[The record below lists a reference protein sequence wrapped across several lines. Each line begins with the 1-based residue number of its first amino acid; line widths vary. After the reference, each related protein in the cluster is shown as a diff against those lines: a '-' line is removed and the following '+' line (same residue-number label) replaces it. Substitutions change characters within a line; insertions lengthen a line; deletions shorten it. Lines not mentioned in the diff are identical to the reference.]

1 MALTNNRFDS
11 NSETNTAFTRL
22 IIPLVVLAVTL
33 SSCLAACTQA
43 AQTDSRIEAIIDAYH
58 FSITGWEIEAISR
71 QFDDWLFGQDIDV
84 REDTD
89 LVIEYFQNRQRM
101 GTLEAWLIGAG
112 DGVIEGDATAW
123 EDEYSALDRRNGEIL
138 PLVEKVIAAQA
149 EDVLRELG
157 LINPIET
164 GSGAGLFFPPVS
176 FTIQPPPHLLV
187 ISPRDE
193 ITRLRDVTLVQAIEE
208 SDRENIEA
216 GIDELGLSA
225 LVVRLGGI
233 ATYPAFVSDRLPLSS
248 TLEVV
253 LEEWF
258 HQYLFFR
265 PLGFYYGL
273 HVAGIRP
280 DYEIA
285 TANEALAGIVS
296 REIAEKVKQKYYPQL
311 LAAGHVSAQASGQEF
326 DFYGEM
332 RTIRLHVDGLLAQG
346 RVEEAEDY
354 MEQKRLFLASKG
366 YIIRKINQAYFAFY
380 GTYADSPGSVSPIGA
395 GLKAL
400 REQSNSLLDFVTSVS
415 SMTGVEDIVAAAP

>member
-1 MALTNNRFDS
+1 MAETSKRVNSGNPGITASKRLIVPLIVLAAS
-11 NSETNTAFTRL
+11 LASCLSACSETGQ
-22 IIPLVVLAVTL
+22 I
-33 SSCLAACTQA
+33 
-43 AQTDSRIEAIIDAYH
+43 DSRIEAVIDPYH
-58 FSITGWEIEAISR
+58 FSITGWEIEAVSR
-71 QFDDWLFGQDIDV
+71 EFDDWLFGPDIDI
-84 REDTD
+84 REDGV
-89 LVIEYFQNRQRM
+89 LVTEYFGNRQRM
-101 GTLEAWLIGAG
+101 ATLESWLIAAG
-112 DGVIEGDATAW
+112 DGVIEGDIAAW
-123 EDEYSALDRRNGEIL
+123 QAEYASLDQRNRQIL
-138 PLVEKVIAAQA
+138 PLVEKVISAQV

-157 LINPIET
+157 LVNPVEIA
-164 GSGAGLFFPPVS
+164 SSVDLFFPPVS
-176 FTIQPPPHLLV
+176 FVIQPPPHLLV

-193 ITRLRDVTLVQAIEE
+193 ITRLKDVTLVQAIE
-208 SDRENIEA
+208 DRDKEDIEA
-216 GIDELGLSA
+216 GIDGLGLSG

-233 ATYPAFVSDRLPLSS
+233 ATYPAFVSDRLSLSS

-280 DYEIA
+280 DYDIA
-285 TANEALAGIVS
+285 TANEALAGMVS
-296 REIAEKVKQKYYPQL
+296 REIAEKVKEKYYPEL
-311 LAAGHVSAQASGQEF
+311 LAAGHVSAGAGAEEF

-332 RTIRLHVDGLLAQG
+332 RSIRLHVDELLDQG
-346 RVEEAEDY
+346 RVQEAEEY

-400 REQSNSLLDFVTSVS
+400 REDSDSLVDFVASVS
-415 SMTGVEDIVAAAP
+415 SMTGVKDIVAAAP